1 MGNFGVSGPMVPDST
16 LNRAFFAKAVGTSM
30 VVIYAFD
37 LTHFSSVSSINISN
51 VAGNPLRL
59 IRWGQNGLAFNT
71 DAGEIVLV
79 GGNFVH

>member
-1 MGNFGVSGPMVPDST
+1 MVIYSFNLTTFAPIGSILIPNVSGIP
-16 LNRAFFAKAVGTSM
+16 F
-30 VVIYAFD
+30 
-37 LTHFSSVSSINISN
+37 
-51 VAGNPLRL
+51 RL